1 MKIVIN
7 FFVFF
12 VVNVIVLTLAN
23 ILFPEQ
29 VVLGTWGI
37 SRNWAIIHSMGTLA
51 MINAFAIPVIQE
63 QIKKKKKKLSD
74 KEWMGVSCLI
84 NAVGFWVVARGA
96 SQLGMGIR
104 SWRVAVVL
112 GLVVT
117 MIQTVVMTQLR
128 VKKVLRG

>member
-63 QIKKKKKKLSD
+63 QIKKKKKKL
-74 KEWMGVSCLI
+74 K
-84 NAVGFWVVARGA
+84 
-96 SQLGMGIR
+96 
-104 SWRVAVVL
+104 
-112 GLVVT
+112 
-117 MIQTVVMTQLR
+117 
-128 VKKVLRG
+128 